1 MKRLTKDTKNAML
14 FGVCAGLSNYT
25 GIDASIIRIL
35 TVLGA
40 VFSFSIIFWIYL
52 LLAIILP
59 NHE

>member
-1 MKRLTKDTKNAML
+1 MKRLTKDKKRALL

-25 GIDASIIRIL
+25 GIDASMIRIL
-35 TVLGA
+35 TVLGV
-40 VFSFSIIFWIYL
+40 VFSFSIIFWIYI

>member
-1 MKRLTKDTKNAML
+1 MKRLTKDKKRALL

-35 TVLGA
+35 TILG
-40 VFSFSIIFWIYL
+40 VIFSFSIIFWIYI